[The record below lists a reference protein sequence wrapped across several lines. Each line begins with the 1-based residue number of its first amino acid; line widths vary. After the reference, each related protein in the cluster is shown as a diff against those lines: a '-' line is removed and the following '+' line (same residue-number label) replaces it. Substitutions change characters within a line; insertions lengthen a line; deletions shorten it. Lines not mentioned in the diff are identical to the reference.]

1 VTVQTIKVAGREFVL
16 LPKRDFNKLA
26 AQAEQYAEDQYWARS
41 ALKAEADAKAKG
53 EKPIPLEQVERKID
67 AKQAS
72 QRKRPRRQ

>member
-1 VTVQTIKVAGREFVL
+1 MTVQTIRVAGREFVL

-53 EKPIPLEQVERKID
+53 EKPIPLDEVERELD
-67 AKQAS
+67 ARQAS
-72 QRKRPRRQ
+72 QRKRRRRK